1 MKSFRQSAVIFL
13 SARAALLKILST
25 ERRPKR
31 SNNIPMRI
39 AQWYFVMLAVISSSA
54 VALGAASLSDE
65 GQSWGHF
72 VGTVKTE
79 WHDDGRTMTL
89 LGDFGYV
96 DGAGYNWKAEKGHKI
111 DGASIP
117 TVFWSVIGGPFE
129 GKYRNASV
137 VHDFECDEQK
147 RPWRTVHRMF
157 YGASRCG
164 GVERVKAKVMF
175 AAVYHFGRRW
185 GADKGRRPFR
195 TDADF
200 RRVRRYVEGKP
211 AISLEEIEGLDQA
224 RLAAFERKKRR

>member
-1 MKSFRQSAVIFL
+1 MRDAQFYLIVF
-13 SARAALLKILST
+13 ALL
-25 ERRPKR
+25 
-31 SNNIPMRI
+31 
-39 AQWYFVMLAVISSSA
+39 ASA
-54 VALGAASLSDE
+54 GGAAAASANDASH
-65 GQSWGHF
+65 SWGYF

-89 LGDFGYV
+89 LDDFGYV

-117 TVFWSVIGGPFE
+117 PVFWSFIGGPFE

-164 GVERVKAKVMF
+164 
-175 AAVYHFGRRW
+175 
-185 GADKGRRPFR
+185 ADKGRRPFR
-195 TDADF
+195 TDEDF
-200 RRVRRYVEGKP
+200 RRVRRYVESNP